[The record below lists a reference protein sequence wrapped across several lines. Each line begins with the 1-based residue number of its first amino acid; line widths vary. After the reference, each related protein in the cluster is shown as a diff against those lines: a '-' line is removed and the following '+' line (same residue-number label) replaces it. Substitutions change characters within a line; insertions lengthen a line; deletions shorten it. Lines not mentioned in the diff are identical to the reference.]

1 MNIQAPIATQS
12 QLTRRRKAAMIVQMI
27 VGDGSQLSLS
37 QLPVHL
43 QELLTQE
50 LGALRLV
57 DRDTVAAVAEEFLGE
72 VAAIGLTAPGTQ
84 DGAILALADHLSPEL
99 ADRLRKQ
106 TADVRNG
113 DHWPIIT
120 ALPVDQL
127 VAIMMAESIEVC
139 AITLS
144 KLNVAKAAE
153 VLTQTPGERA
163 RRISLA
169 VSRTEHTSP
178 AAVRTIG
185 AALADEYGQI
195 TLGAFEKAPV
205 QRLGD
210 ILNATREDRRD
221 DVLEG
226 LVHDD
231 PEFAGHVRKAIFTFK
246 DIARRIKPVDVPNCI
261 REVPAEVLA
270 KAMSGALAGDDDIR
284 ASAEFILA
292 NVSQRIAAQL
302 RDDAEEAGS
311 IKKADAEAAMS
322 EVTATLRAMSD
333 AGKISF
339 RDPDAAP
346 EEGETA

>member
-1 MNIQAPIATQS
+1 MNVQAPIAAQA

-72 VAAIGLTAPGTQ
+72 VEAIGLTAPGTK

-120 ALPVDQL
+120 ALPVDRL
-127 VAIMMAESIEVC
+127 VTIMMAESIEVS

-144 KLNVAKAAE
+144 KLTVAKAAE

-169 VSRTEHTSP
+169 MSRTEHTSSE
-178 AAVRTIG
+178 AVRTIG

-195 TLGAFEKAPV
+195 TIGAFEKAPV

-210 ILNATREDRRD
+210 ILNATRADRRD

-226 LVHDD
+226 LNNDD

-246 DIARRIKPVDVPNCI
+246 DIANRIKPVDIPNCI
-261 REVPAEVLA
+261 REVPAEVLGR
-270 KAMSGALAGDDDIR
+270 AMAGALAGEEDVR
-284 ASAEFILA
+284 AAAEFILA
-292 NVSQRIAAQL
+292 NVSQRIAAQM
-302 RDDAEEAGS
+302 RDDAEEAGTV
-311 IKKADAEAAMS
+311 KKADAEAAMS
-322 EVTATLRAMSD
+322 EVTTAIRGLAD
-333 AGKISF
+333 AGKIVF
-339 RDPDAAP
+339 RDPDAAD
-346 EEGETA
+346 EDG